1 MLSKLSKY
9 LHAIPNSEIEGRATL
24 LRSFGYTHI
33 SILKCDMTS
42 SGAYVVRPDSLTYT
56 TNSANSYG
64 NDQGLWTIRLAGGPC
79 GGDHPNC
86 LQVVPED
93 HYLCPFCAMYANL
106 PPELTEWLGR
116 FD

>member
-79 GGDHPNC
+79 GGGPPP
-86 LQVVPED
+86 LFSGVSRG
-93 HYLCPFCAMYANL
+93 PFPCSFCSVFSKL
-106 PPELTEWLGR
+106 PPPP
-116 FD
+116 